1 MLFLY
6 QYFVLV
12 VYFLWITAI
21 PPIPIVRLRE
31 VVGLGE
37 GMVRESLWGKIE
49 GRQGAFYI
57 SQAGFGPINRLDVNQ
72 LRGSQ
77 SGPLAQWLKP
87 ALSVSRAAESV
98 A

>member
-1 MLFLY
+1 
-6 QYFVLV
+6 
-12 VYFLWITAI
+12 
-21 PPIPIVRLRE
+21 
-31 VVGLGE
+31 
-37 GMVRESLWGKIE
+37 MVRESLWGKIE

-77 SGPLAQWLKP
+77 SGPLAQWLWLKP